1 MEVEVVKREAR
12 GVKDKQKEEGGA
24 PAAAIVSQS

>member
-12 GVKDKQKEEGGA
+12 GVKDKQKEGGA